1 MSGHDANRC
10 CASICVVAVEV
21 AEQPHFH
28 YTSFRVCG
36 KIFVTSRRRRRIHVF
51 VPDQAR
57 EVALTLH
64 PEFVEKL
71 LWGGKVVGVRI
82 RLSDANPEVVQQ
94 LIRRGLAGKGPEKLA
109 AQTWFAGHQCSD
121 ELQPLRPDTPIAT
134 RGTRLALAAVAAR
147 WC

>member
-1 MSGHDANRC
+1 MMPIA
-10 CASICVVAVEV
+10 AVRLFALSLSEV

-36 KIFVTSRRRRRIHVF
+36 KIFVTVPPEGTHIHVF

-94 LIRRGLAGKGPEKLA
+94 LIRQAWLAKAPKKLA
-109 AQTWFAGHQCSD
+109 AQT
-121 ELQPLRPDTPIAT
+121 
-134 RGTRLALAAVAAR
+134 
-147 WC
+147 